1 MFWQRFSFPFSMWI
15 TGLFCDVCTD
25 VSTCVGKWCVLCV
38 FRFCL
43 HLSPSPPMSFN
54 SWLCMSCH
62 SWNRRTSSRQPRHVD
77 TGASWQKTTCCGGR
91 NARKRVSLNFK
102 QRQSLSR
109 NCLRLQSQSCGC
121 ARLECALTW
130 KQKKTWACLFTH
142 SASMSLLTGIDEPL
156 PLKKRK
162 IVKPG
167 FTHSPWKSAY
177 IRQHR
182 IDTNWR
188 RGDLKSPKVVFPSDQ
203 CFQPWG
209 RATPGVAWD
218 V

>member
-15 TGLFCDVCTD
+15 TGLFCDVCTV

-102 QRQSLSR
+102 QRHRVTQQELSEAAVTVLWLCSIRVCLNLETKINLSLFVHSFSFHVSANR
-109 NCLRLQSQSCGC
+109 HWWAAAPQEEENSQAWLHAQPLEECLHQ
-121 ARLECALTW
+121 
-130 KQKKTWACLFTH
+130 
-142 SASMSLLTGIDEPL
+142 
-156 PLKKRK
+156 
-162 IVKPG
+162 
-167 FTHSPWKSAY
+167 
-177 IRQHR
+177 
-182 IDTNWR
+182 
-188 RGDLKSPKVVFPSDQ
+188 
-203 CFQPWG
+203 
-209 RATPGVAWD
+209 ATQNRH
-218 V
+218 